1 MDKTLIVN
9 IFDYHLIK
17 LEDIYKYKNLN
28 YSMYAILSFDRMYF
42 DKPKAYE
49 DHIEVDY
56 GTEVKRGIG
65 YISLEPNDDSNKQD
79 ILLSS
84 KYPQDVLHIN
94 DEEPGIIASD
104 LYAFANE
111 NPSFEIEY
119 IGISKANTACIRL
132 SNHTTLQKILIDN
145 QSKHLNKDLYI
156 LLFNEKHMEIKEVK
170 VEQDNDEIS
179 EEEAAEEFMK
189 QFDEVYEDIDVV
201 TALTEAILIN
211 QLKPKYNIEYMNS
224 KQNTMFSTL
233 KTLYHYS
240 FDKGVINLC
249 LKESDFRKNITLSTS
264 SGVLKFND
272 ENHYRQSVECPF
284 CLTEK

>member
-17 LEDIYKYKNLN
+17 LEDIYNYKNLN
-28 YSMYAILSFDRMYF
+28 YSMYAILSFNRIYF

-56 GTEVKRGIG
+56 GTELKKGIG
-65 YISLEPNDDSNKQD
+65 FIPLEPNDDSNQQD

-94 DEEPGIIASD
+94 DEESGIIASD
-104 LYAFANE
+104 LYAFKYE

-119 IGISKANTACIRL
+119 IGISKANTACTRL
-132 SNHTTLQKILIDN
+132 SSHTTLQKILIDN

-156 LLFNEKHMEIKEVK
+156 LLFNENHVEIEEVK
-170 VEQDNDEIS
+170 VQQDNDEVL

-211 QLKPKYNIEYMNS
+211 HLKPKYNIEYMNS
-224 KQNTMFSTL
+224 KPNTMFSTL

-240 FDKGVINLC
+240 FDKGVIKLS
-249 LKESDFRKNITLSTS
+249 LKESDFGKNITLSTS
-264 SGVLKFND
+264 SRVLKFND
-272 ENHYRQSVECPF
+272 ENHYMQFIQCPF